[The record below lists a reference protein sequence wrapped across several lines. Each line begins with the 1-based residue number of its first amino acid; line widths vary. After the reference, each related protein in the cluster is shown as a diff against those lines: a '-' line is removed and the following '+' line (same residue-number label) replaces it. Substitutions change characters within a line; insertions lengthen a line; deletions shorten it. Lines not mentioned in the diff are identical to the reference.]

1 MSLVLIVG
9 GQKAGKSSH
18 AAALATATG
27 EPVTVVTPARGDDP
41 ELAERIARHRADR
54 PDAWRTLETFD
65 LAAALAQ
72 TDPQHTVLVDAL
84 DTWLA
89 QTMTDRQL
97 FTGEDVAP
105 LGPEGAATS
114 DRLVDDLGRWANAA
128 AGRPGLTV
136 VIAGEP
142 GGGLHAL
149 GAGTR
154 RYVDLHGRCLQQ
166 LAAAACQVRQVVA
179 GRVRLLP
186 DEAPPLADV
195 TPPSWA
201 QRPAPRVDPGVD
213 DLDAAL
219 RDRTAAVRPVDAE
232 VVAAARERLNAR
244 AAPPGALGELG
255 ELAVRLA
262 GITGQVPP
270 AAPTRPALLVAAGD
284 HGVHGHGVSPWPR
297 TVSRA
302 IASLLCEGRAGA
314 SAAAGSVDARVAVL
328 DVGLAE
334 PLADHPRLVRA
345 RVVDGTGDLTV
356 APALTRDQAI
366 AAVLAGA
373 AVTDALIDDGA
384 DLLLPGDVGI
394 TNTTASAALVS
405 RITGRPAAETTGPGT
420 GLDADGLA
428 TKVALVERA
437 LDRIADEP
445 VAPLTTLAEVGGT
458 EHAAVVGMLLAAGA
472 RRVPVVL
479 DGLVSDAAALVGV
492 GLAPALADHLIAG
505 HRSTEPGA
513 TIAIEHL
520 GLRPLLDLDLALG
533 EGSGA
538 LLGVP
543 LVQTAARTLA
553 DVAALDDLD
562 LG

>member
-18 AAALATATG
+18 AAALATAAG
-27 EPVTVVTPARGDDP
+27 EPVTVVAPARGDDP

-54 PDAWRTLETFD
+54 PEAWRTLETFD
-65 LAAALAQ
+65 LTHALAD
-72 TDPQHTVLVDAL
+72 TEPRDTVLVDAL

-89 QTMTDRQL
+89 QAMTDRGL
-97 FTGEDVAP
+97 FTGEGVAP
-105 LGPEGAATS
+105 LGPDGAATAE
-114 DRLVDDLGRWANAA
+114 RLVNDLGRWANAA
-128 AGRPGLTV
+128 AGRPGLTIA
-136 VIAGEP
+136 IAGEP
-142 GGGLHAL
+142 GVGLHAI
-149 GAGTR
+149 GADTR
-154 RYVDLHGRCLQQ
+154 RYVDLHGRCLQR
-166 LAAAACQVRQVVA
+166 LSAAASQVRQVVA
-179 GRVRLLP
+179 GRVHLLP
-186 DEAPPLADV
+186 AEPPPLGQVAPP
-195 TPPSWA
+195 PWG
-201 QRPAPRVDPGVD
+201 QRPAPQVAAHVG

-219 RDRTAAVRPVDAE
+219 RTRIAAVRPVDAE
-232 VVAAARERLNAR
+232 VVATAR
-244 AAPPGALGELG
+244 ARLETRAVPPGALGELG

-262 GITGQVPP
+262 GITGRVPP
-270 AAPTRPALLVAAGD
+270 APPERPALLVAAGD
-284 HGVHGHGVSPWPR
+284 HGVHQQGVSPWPR

-314 SAAAGSVDARVAVL
+314 SAAAASVGARVVVL

-334 PLADHPRLVRA
+334 PIAEHPRLVRA
-345 RVVDGTGDLTV
+345 RVLDGTDDLTV
-356 APALTRDQAI
+356 APALTREQAV

-373 AVTDALIDDGA
+373 AAADALIDDGA

-405 RITGRPAAETTGPGT
+405 RLTGRPAAETTGPGT

-428 TKVALVERA
+428 AKVALVERA

-445 VAPLTTLAEVGGT
+445 TDPMTTLSVVGGA
-458 EHAAVVGMLLAAGA
+458 EHAAVVGMLLAAAA
-472 RRVPVVL
+472 RQVPVVL
-479 DGLVSDAAALVGV
+479 DGVVSDAAALVAIA
-492 GLAPALADHLIAG
+492 LAPALADHLIAG

-543 LVQTAARTLA
+543 LVQTAARLLA
-553 DVAALDDLD
+553 DVASLDDLD